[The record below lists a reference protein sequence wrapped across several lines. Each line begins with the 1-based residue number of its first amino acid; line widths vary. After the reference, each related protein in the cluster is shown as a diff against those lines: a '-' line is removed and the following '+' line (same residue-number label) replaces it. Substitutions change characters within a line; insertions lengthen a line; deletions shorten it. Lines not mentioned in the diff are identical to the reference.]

1 MGGFLFLFL
10 YFFFLSIYIFVVS
23 YKKKKKKRVS
33 RHNEIPFPGGES
45 QGDGERA
52 KEGLVHGSL
61 MFILVHLKSVIK
73 GYSVMERC

>member
-1 MGGFLFLFL
+1 MES
-10 YFFFLSIYIFVVS
+10 YFSNVWVEI
-23 YKKKKKKRVS
+23 RVS
-33 RHNEIPFPGGES
+33 RHNEIPFPGVES
-45 QGDGERA
+45 QGDGEKA

>member
-1 MGGFLFLFL
+1 MGGFLILFL

-23 YKKKKKKRVS
+23 YKKKKKRVS
-33 RHNEIPFPGGES
+33 RHNEISFPGVES
-45 QGDGERA
+45 QWDGEKA

-61 MFILVHLKSVIK
+61 MFILVHLKSIIK